1 MVPRVIVESC
11 VDSLDA
17 ALASEAGGADRL
29 ELCARLDVGGTT
41 PDPSL
46 VAAVV
51 AAVRIPVVAMVRPR
65 GGDFVYDTN
74 ELSAM
79 ARDVTRMREAGAHG
93 IVTGVLTTSGAVNA
107 PLMHVLVRMAGPLP
121 VTCHKAFDEV
131 RDLDAALD
139 TLIGLGVRR
148 VLTSGGAA
156 TATEGTATLAR
167 LVQRSAGRIAIVAG
181 GTVRVSNVRALV
193 DGTGVAEVH
202 ARIIREPGPADP
214 SMRARW
220 TADVA
225 ALVRAAS

>member
-1 MVPRVIVESC
+1 MTRVLVESC

-17 ALASEAGGADRL
+17 ALASEAGGAGRL

-41 PDPSL
+41 PDPAL

-51 AAVRIPVVAMVRPR
+51 AAVRIPVMAMVRPR

-93 IVTGVLTTSGAVNA
+93 IVTGVLTGAGDINRA
-107 PLMHVLVRMAGPLP
+107 LMQVLVRLAGSLP
-121 VTCHKAFDEV
+121 VTCQRAFAAA
-131 RDLDAALD
+131 RDLDTALD
-139 TLIGLGVRR
+139 TLIGLGVTR
-148 VLTSGGAA
+148 VLTSGGAP
-156 TATEGTATLAR
+156 TAMEGADALAR
-167 LVQRSAGRIAIVAG
+167 LVHRAHGRIAILAG
-181 GTVRVSNVRALV
+181 GTVRASNVRALV
-193 DGTGVAEVH
+193 EATGVAEVH
-202 ARIIREPGPADP
+202 ARIIREPGPADA

-225 ALVRAAS
+225 ALVQAAP